1 MKPITTLYKGF
12 RMKKRYIGLCLTL
25 LTCNLALSDLKDF
38 SPGEDESSSVNQAPI
53 VIGSQKKAKVYET
66 FKQASDALSKE
77 TEKKLEKVIA
87 QLLTKYQATV
97 KQNNATTAQSQQE
110 MEEAFAHIFAENKEA
125 LGEQRQMSIEEY
137 ETLKKE
143 TNKTIAQALLKQ
155 EAALEQQ
162 EQMSDQQRLMSLEKY
177 KALKERTEEEI
188 AQISG
193 RVGDDQIAFLR
204 TLLKQEEATLDS
216 KNRLIVIG
224 NKQNKNK
231 NHLLISGGVAVACS
245 FVPSLLKDNVASFLM
260 ANSQSQ
266 NSKKMQS
273 FRRLGCI
280 SAVLAI
286 IGIGTF
292 IYAEVY
298 LPHTDT
304 ESLEADAQLAQGTIE
319 DLKARL
325 VALQT
330 KTPCPQE
337 DESSPEAAATP
348 TPKEVP
354 GVITE
359 EPQVPADKEEAQDFE
374 PVED

>member
-1 MKPITTLYKGF
+1 M
-12 RMKKRYIGLCLTL
+12 
-25 LTCNLALSDLKDF
+25 
-38 SPGEDESSSVNQAPI
+38 
-53 VIGSQKKAKVYET
+53 
-66 FKQASDALSKE
+66 
-77 TEKKLEKVIA
+77 
-87 QLLTKYQATV
+87 
-97 KQNNATTAQSQQE
+97 
-110 MEEAFAHIFAENKEA
+110 
-125 LGEQRQMSIEEY
+125 
-137 ETLKKE
+137 
-143 TNKTIAQALLKQ
+143 
-155 EAALEQQ
+155 
-162 EQMSDQQRLMSLEKY
+162 
-177 KALKERTEEEI
+177 
-188 AQISG
+188 
-193 RVGDDQIAFLR
+193 
-204 TLLKQEEATLDS
+204 
-216 KNRLIVIG
+216 
-224 NKQNKNK
+224 
-231 NHLLISGGVAVACS
+231 
-245 FVPSLLKDNVASFLM
+245 
-260 ANSQSQ
+260 
-266 NSKKMQS
+266 
-273 FRRLGCI
+273 
-280 SAVLAI
+280 LAI